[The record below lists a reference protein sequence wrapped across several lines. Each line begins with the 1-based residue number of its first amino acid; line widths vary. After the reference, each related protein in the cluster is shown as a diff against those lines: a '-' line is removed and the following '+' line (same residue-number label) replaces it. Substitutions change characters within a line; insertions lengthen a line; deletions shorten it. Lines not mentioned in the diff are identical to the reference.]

1 MIDPVPLPAS
11 HIKKIVPEYESDSDY
26 EDNNNTTQHAPKRKQ
41 NTNVNTN
48 DMTNTTAMN
57 ECTTNVHTDDNTND
71 ECESQKPSGSN
82 TMTSTKNSTHV
93 NMNATANMK
102 ANNQSTV
109 IDKQSEDE
117 GYNLNVIFT
126 SDEEDNIF
134 DDIVEDD
141 TMAYCDSNNELQI
154 VGEMT
159 TTFTFN
165 PLTWSSREEVG
176 PLVQITKFKDI
187 PFQ

>member
-1 MIDPVPLPAS
+1 MDMIDPVPLPAS
-11 HIKKIVPEYESDSDY
+11 HVKKIVPEYESDSDY
-26 EDNNNTTQHAPKRKQ
+26 KDDNNTTQCAPKRKQ
-41 NTNVNTN
+41 NTNDT
-48 DMTNTTAMN
+48 TNTTTMN
-57 ECTTNVHTDDNTND
+57 ECTTNVHTDDNMND
-71 ECESQKPSGSN
+71 KCESQKP
-82 TMTSTKNSTHV
+82 KNSTHV
-93 NMNATANMK
+93 NMNATANVK
-102 ANNQSTV
+102 ANNQLTV

-126 SDEEDNIF
+126 SNEEDNIF
-134 DDIVEDD
+134 DDIIEDD

-165 PLTWSSREEVG
+165 PLTQSSREEVG